1 MKLALLRTLPSAQ
14 MVVRDFLP
22 ATDMEKD
29 VVATRAGLGAPLLA
43 ADGTPC
49 TLTLM
54 SPESPAAKA
63 RQHRRTAAA
72 RNRLEARLH
81 AGSAKGDA
89 TPAEMTPEDI
99 AAEELADLED
109 LVALTV
115 GWHGFEDD
123 DGQPV
128 PFSPENVRAL
138 YLACPPIREQALSFA
153 LDRRNFFARNQRPS
167 EAAAA

>member
-1 MKLALLRTLPSAQ
+1 MRLALLRSLESAPLI
-14 MVVRDFLP
+14 VRDFLP
-22 ATDMEKD
+22 TDDTEKSAAI
-29 VVATRAGLGAPLLA
+29 VRAGLGAPLLA

-63 RQHRRTAAA
+63 RQYRRTAAA

-89 TPAEMTPEDI
+89 TPAELTPEDI
-99 AAEELADLED
+99 EREELADLED

-138 YLACPPIREQALSFA
+138 YLACPPIRQQALTFA
-153 LDRRNFFARNQRPS
+153 LDGRNFLARNQRRT
-167 EAAAA
+167 EALAA